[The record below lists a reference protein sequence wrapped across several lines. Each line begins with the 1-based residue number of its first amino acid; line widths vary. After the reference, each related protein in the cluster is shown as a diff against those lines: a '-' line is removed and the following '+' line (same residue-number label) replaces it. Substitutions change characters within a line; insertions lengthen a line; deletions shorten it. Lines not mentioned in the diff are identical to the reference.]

1 MTELLSPPKIA
12 KELKV
17 SPDTV
22 RGWIKSGA
30 LAAVNLGVAKKKP
43 RRRVSRDSTTAAAIQ
58 AAAWRYPVLQVAIRP
73 TTSPPSVRPHPR
85 QIVFHRPR
93 HLVSEKERHE
103 TTH

>member
-43 RRRVSRDSTTAAAIQ
+43 RRRVSRDSLNAFLATRAVEGKRPQPQRYKPRPGVIQ
-58 AAAWRYPVLQVAIRP
+58 FY
-73 TTSPPSVRPHPR
+73 
-85 QIVFHRPR
+85 
-93 HLVSEKERHE
+93 K
-103 TTH
+103 